1 MAGDPFEPELAGAAA
16 QELARTYR
24 QRLGHFY
31 RQDLHELVPLPLIR
45 GDKIVTPAELLN
57 VLSTSPASPL
67 GRVLR

>member
-1 MAGDPFEPELAGAAA
+1 VDKDRRTTITGALAASAA

-45 GDKIVTPAELLN
+45 GD
-57 VLSTSPASPL
+57 
-67 GRVLR
+67 